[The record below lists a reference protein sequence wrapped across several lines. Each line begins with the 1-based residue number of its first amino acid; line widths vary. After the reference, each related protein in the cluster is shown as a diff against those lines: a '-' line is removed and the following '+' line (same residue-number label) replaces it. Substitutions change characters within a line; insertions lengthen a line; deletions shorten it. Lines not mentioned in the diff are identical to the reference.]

1 MSIYHIAAI
10 LATVA
15 LVLGV
20 VAGAVHIVVGAV
32 EHAQS
37 VTTR

>member
-1 MSIYHIAAI
+1 MGE

-20 VAGAVHIVVGAV
+20 YIAAMRFVLPKLGVP
-32 EHAQS
+32 
-37 VTTR
+37 T